1 MDKFCLNCFN
11 KIQKDFFNSATKA
24 ETSAKLDVLVE
35 LCNHLINNLVNLG
48 QIMTLYGLLDDINV
62 FREEI
67 EEY

>member
-1 MDKFCLNCFN
+1 MDKFCLNTFN
-11 KIQKDFFNSATKA
+11 KIQKDFFNTASKA
-24 ETSAKLDVLVE
+24 ETNAKLEVLTE